1 MGDDTLTLA
10 LGGDEI
16 PLAEFAAAVSSF
28 RTLVEALT
36 AEVATGSG
44 IEWVLTAL
52 DYSSAITTVR
62 GRTAGADTEGQIQK
76 VIRAY
81 EEVGDAAERGAPIPY
96 SPKIGAELAALASL
110 INGHVNSIRMET
122 AEREITLLTPPPPS
136 RATGG
141 TRQLVPSDG
150 GSFGAV
156 EGRVQ
161 TLTNR
166 GALRFTL
173 YDTLND
179 RAVSCYLAEGRE
191 AIMLDVWG
199 RRAIVE
205 GWVQR
210 DPLTGR
216 PLSVRRVREIT
227 VLPENEPG
235 SYRAARGV
243 SPLRPGDLLP
253 EVLVRRL
260 RDA

>member
-1 MGDDTLTLA
+1 MADDSLTLA
-10 LGGDEI
+10 LTGDDI
-16 PLAEFAAAVSSF
+16 PLADFAVAVSRF
-28 RTLVEALT
+28 RSLVDALT
-36 AEVATGSG
+36 AEVATGSD

-52 DYSSAITTVR
+52 DFSSAITTVR
-62 GRTAGADTEGQIQK
+62 GRTTKADADGQVQR

-81 EEVGDAAERGAPIPY
+81 EEAGDAVVRGVPIPY
-96 SPKIGAELAALASL
+96 SSKVAGEVVALTSL
-110 INGHVNSIRMET
+110 INGKIKSIRLET
-122 AEREITLLTPPPPS
+122 AEREIIVLTPHTAQPAAVTVALAP
-136 RATGG
+136 AG
-141 TRQLVPSDG
+141 G
-150 GSFGAV
+150 GSYGAV

-179 RAVSCYLAEGRE
+179 RAVACYLAEGRE
-191 AIMLDVWG
+191 DLMRDVWG
-199 RRAIVE
+199 KRAIVE

-216 PLSVRRVREIT
+216 ALSVRRVSEIT

-235 SYRAARGV
+235 SYRAARGIL
-243 SPLRPGDLLP
+243 PLRPGDLLP
-253 EVLVRRL
+253 EVMVRRL

>member
-10 LGGDEI
+10 LAGDDI
-16 PLAEFAAAVSSF
+16 PLAEFVAAVSRF
-28 RTLVEALT
+28 RTIVEALT
-36 AEVATGSG
+36 ADVATGSG

-62 GRTAGADTEGQIQK
+62 GQTARADSEGQVQK

-81 EEVGDAAERGAPIPY
+81 EEVGDAAERGTPIPY
-96 SPKIGAELAALASL
+96 SPRVGQEVAALTSL
-110 INGHVNSIRMET
+110 INGHIKSIRLET
-122 AEREITLLTPPPPS
+122 AERAIILFTPPP
-136 RATGG
+136 TGAAG
-141 TRQLVPSDG
+141 GGRPLVPGDG
-150 GSFGAV
+150 GSYGAV

-179 RAVSCYLAEGRE
+179 RAVSCYLAEGRD

-199 RRAIVE
+199 KRAIVE

-216 PLSVRRVREIT
+216 PLSVRRVSEIT

-235 SYRAARGV
+235 SYRAARGI

-253 EVLVRRL
+253 EVLVRQL